1 MISPKIPGISRIPG
15 TPGLKPWAMRWPNP
29 RLQPWAPDVA
39 RDAARDTARAATW
52 DVSRD
57 AARDADARGAAR
69 HTAATLLR
77 RLTGTAITL
86 MLFILIALPTMAQNH
101 IFVETESF
109 ENKGGWVIDQQ
120 SFVVMGSSYLMAH
133 GMGRPVKDAA
143 TTVKFPKTGKY
154 HMWVRTKDWAPF
166 PKGPGKFQVILDGK
180 PVNQVFGESGSDE
193 WRWYDGGVI
202 EVKGQETKL
211 ALKDLTGFNG
221 RCDAILFSD
230 DLQFTPPNK
239 SEELTALRKK
249 LLNLTEKPAEAGR
262 FDLVVVG
269 GGIAGTCAAISASR
283 MGLTVALIQDRPV
296 LGGNNSSEIRVHL
309 MGDVDK
315 NHYPKLGRIVR
326 EMDNGDP
333 GNGNPDAK
341 EYGDARK
348 IAIVKDEKNISLFL
362 NTHVY
367 KVEKENDIITA
378 VVGRDIATNKEMRFS
393 GSFFSDC
400 TGDGTIG
407 FLAGAEF
414 RMGRESKAETGE
426 SLAAEKADDFTLGTS
441 NLWASVDRDTISSFP
456 ETPWAIQ
463 FSDEYHIDEP
473 KADWQWETGFG
484 NFNTITEAE
493 KIRDHNLRAI
503 YGNWSYLKKNKAAKY
518 GKKELAWVAYIGG
531 KRESR
536 RLIGDHILNQM
547 DIQEGKFYPDGSVTA
562 TWTIDLHFPDAK
574 NSKYFEGQEFFAGT
588 KHIKVAPYTIPY
600 RCLYSK
606 NIQNLFMA
614 GRNISTTHVAFG
626 STRVMRTC
634 GMMGEVVGFAAS
646 IARKYKTTPRGVYQ
660 SHLPELVG
668 ILKGETLAPQP

>member
-1 MISPKIPGISRIPG
+1 MNLLTTYMTNTGKSR
-15 TPGLKPWAMRWPNP
+15 LKPSAMV
-29 RLQPWAPDVA
+29 LA
-39 RDAARDTARAATW
+39 
-52 DVSRD
+52 
-57 AARDADARGAAR
+57 
-69 HTAATLLR
+69 LL
-77 RLTGTAITL
+77 LLAFQL
-86 MLFILIALPTMAQNH
+86 SAQNH

-109 ENKGGWVIDQQ
+109 EDKGGWVIDQQ
-120 SFVVMGSSYLMAH
+120 SFVVLNSSYLMAH
-133 GMGRPVKDAA
+133 GMGRPVKDAT

-154 HMWVRTKDWAPF
+154 HVWVRTKDWAPF
-166 PKGPGKFQVILDGK
+166 PKGPGQFQVSIDGNPIK
-180 PVNQVFGESGSDE
+180 QIFGDSGSDE
-193 WRWYDGGVI
+193 WKWYDAGEAEI
-202 EVKGQETKL
+202 KSTQIKL
-211 ALKDLTGFNG
+211 SLKDLTGFNG
-221 RCDAILFSD
+221 RCDAILFTD
-230 DLQFTPPNK
+230 APKFTPPNK
-239 SEELTALRKK
+239 LEELTAFRRK
-249 LLNLTEKPAEAGR
+249 LLNLTDAPALAGHY
-262 FDLVVVG
+262 DMVVVG

-283 MGLTVALIQDRPV
+283 MGLKVALIQDRPV

-348 IAIVKDEKNISLFL
+348 ISIIKGEPNISLFL
-362 NTHVY
+362 NTFVY
-367 KVEKENDIITA
+367 KIEKQNDIITA
-378 VVGRDIATNKEMRFS
+378 VVGRNIGTNQELRFE

-400 TGDGTIG
+400 TGDGTLG
-407 FLAGAEF
+407 YLAGAEF
-414 RMGRESKAETGE
+414 RMGRESQLETGE
-426 SLAAEKADDFTLGTS
+426 SLAAEKADNFTLGTS
-441 NLWASVDRDTISSFP
+441 NLWASLPSDSATSFP
-456 ETPWAIQ
+456 ETPWALQ
-463 FSDEYHIDEP
+463 FSDEYYIDKG
-473 KADWQWETGFG
+473 KADWEWETGFG
-484 NFNTITEAE
+484 NFNTITQAE
-493 KIRDHNLRAI
+493 QIRDHNLRAI
-503 YGNWSYLKKNKAAKY
+503 FGNWSFLKNHKKEKYAKQ
-518 GKKELAWVAYIGG
+518 ELAWVAYIGG

-574 NSKYFEGQEFFAGT
+574 NSKYFEGQEFFAAT

-646 IARKYKTTPRGVYQ
+646 VAKKYKTTPRGVYQ
-660 SHLPELVG
+660 DHLPELVG

>member
-1 MISPKIPGISRIPG
+1 MKRLLRTLLLLGIS
-15 TPGLKPWAMRWPNP
+15 LK
-29 RLQPWAPDVA
+29 L
-39 RDAARDTARAATW
+39 
-52 DVSRD
+52 S
-57 AARDADARGAAR
+57 
-69 HTAATLLR
+69 
-77 RLTGTAITL
+77 
-86 MLFILIALPTMAQNH
+86 AQDH
-101 IFVETESF
+101 VFLETESF
-109 ENKGGWVIDQQ
+109 TDKGGWVIDQQ

-143 TTVKFPKTGKY
+143 TTVQFPKKGKY
-154 HMWVRTKDWAPF
+154 RIWVRTKDWAPF
-166 PKGPGKFQVILDGK
+166 PKGPGKFQVVLNGK
-180 PVNQVFGESGSDE
+180 PLNQVFGESGSDV
-193 WRWYDGGVI
+193 WKWYPGG
-202 EVKGQETKL
+202 EVDVQNEQMNV
-211 ALKDLTGFNG
+211 ALHDLTGFNG
-221 RCDAILFSD
+221 RCDAILFTNSPS
-230 DLQFTPPNK
+230 FIPPDK
-239 SEELTALRKK
+239 LDAMTAFRKQQLKLTDA
-249 LLNLTEKPAEAGR
+249 PAEANN

-283 MGLTVALIQDRPV
+283 MGLKVALIQDRPV

-348 IAIVKDEKNISLFL
+348 TAIVKGERNISLFL

-367 KVEKENDIITA
+367 KVEKSGDKIVA
-378 VVGRDIATNKEMRFS
+378 VVGRDIATNKETRFT
-393 GSFFSDC
+393 GTFFSDC

-407 FLAGAEF
+407 DLAGAEF

-426 SLAAEKADDFTLGTS
+426 SLAADKADNFTLGTS
-441 NLWASVDRDTISSFP
+441 NLWASLERDTVSSFP

-463 FSDEYHIDEP
+463 FSDEYHIDEA

-484 NFNTITEAE
+484 NFNTITDAE

-503 YGNWSYLKKNKAAKY
+503 FGNWSYLKKHKAAKY
-518 GKKELAWVAYIGG
+518 AKRELAWVAYIGG

-536 RLIGDHILNQM
+536 RLMGDHVLTQM
-547 DIQEGKFYPDGSVTA
+547 DIQEGKQYPDGTVTA
-562 TWTIDLHFPDAK
+562 TWTIDLHFPDERNK
-574 NSKYFEGQEFFAGT
+574 KYFEGQEFFAGT

-606 NIQNLFMA
+606 NISNLFMA

-634 GMMGEVVGFAAS
+634 GMMGEVVGFAAYLTK
-646 IARKYKTTPRGVYQ
+646 KYSTSPRGVYQ
-660 SHLPELVG
+660 EHLPELMA
-668 ILKGETLAPQP
+668 IIKDETPPGKP

>member
-1 MISPKIPGISRIPG
+1 MKINLTILL
-15 TPGLKPWAMRWPNP
+15 TLVAL
-29 RLQPWAPDVA
+29 RLA
-39 RDAARDTARAATW
+39 
-52 DVSRD
+52 
-57 AARDADARGAAR
+57 
-69 HTAATLLR
+69 
-77 RLTGTAITL
+77 
-86 MLFILIALPTMAQNH
+86 AQNH
-101 IFVETESF
+101 VFVETESF

-120 SFVVMGSSYLMAH
+120 SYVVMNSSYLMAH
-133 GMGRPVKDAA
+133 GMGRPVQDAS

-154 HMWVRTKDWAPF
+154 RVWVRTKDWAPF
-166 PKGPGKFQVILDGK
+166 PKGPGKFRVSINGNPIK
-180 PVNQVFGESGSDE
+180 QVFGESGSAE
-193 WRWYDGGVI
+193 WKWYDAGETDI
-202 EVKGQETKL
+202 KSTEVKL
-211 ALKDLTGFNG
+211 ALTDLTGFNG
-221 RCDAILFSD
+221 RCDAILFTD
-230 DLQFTPPNK
+230 APKFTPPNK
-239 SEELTALRKK
+239 LDELTAFRRKS
-249 LLNLTEKPAEAGR
+249 LNLTETPALAGR
-262 FDLVVVG
+262 YDMVVVG

-283 MGLTVALIQDRPV
+283 MGLKVALIQDRPV

-348 IAIVKDEKNISLFL
+348 IAIIKGEPNISLFL
-362 NTHVY
+362 NTFVF
-367 KVEKENDIITA
+367 KAEKQNDIITA
-378 VVGRDIATNKEMRFS
+378 VVGRDIATNQELRFE

-400 TGDGTIG
+400 TGDGTLG
-407 FLAGAEF
+407 YLAGADF
-414 RMGRESKAETGE
+414 RMGRESQAETGE

-441 NLWASVDRDTISSFP
+441 NLWASLPSDTATSFP
-456 ETPWAIQ
+456 ATPWALQ
-463 FSDEYHIDEP
+463 FSDEYHIDKA
-473 KADWQWETGFG
+473 KADWEWETGFG
-484 NFNTITEAE
+484 NFNTITQAE
-493 KIRDHNLRAI
+493 EIRDHNLRAI
-503 YGNWSYLKKNKAAKY
+503 YGNWSYLKNNKKDKY
-518 GKKELAWVAYIGG
+518 ARQELAWVAYIGG

-562 TWTIDLHFPDAK
+562 TWTIDLHFPDK
-574 NSKYFEGQEFFAGT
+574 NNSKYFEGQEFFAST

-646 IARKYKTTPRGVYQ
+646 VAKKYKTSPRGVYQ
-660 SHLPELVG
+660 DHLPELVG

>member
-1 MISPKIPGISRIPG
+1 MNISHI
-15 TPGLKPWAMRWPNP
+15 PGLK
-29 RLQPWAPDVA
+29 
-39 RDAARDTARAATW
+39 
-52 DVSRD
+52 S
-57 AARDADARGAAR
+57 GAIDYSQLPS
-69 HTAATLLR
+69 ATLPGAKKSLCPGFQPGDHSK
-77 RLTGTAITL
+77 LLGIIIL
-86 MLFILIALPTMAQNH
+86 MFLMFPVLAQNH
-101 IFVETESF
+101 VFVETESF
-109 ENKGGWVIDQQ
+109 EDKGGWVIDQQ
-120 SFVVMGSSYLMAH
+120 SFVVMNSSYIMAH
-133 GMGRPVKDAA
+133 GMGRPVKDAV
-143 TTVKFPKTGKY
+143 TSVKFPKTGKY
-154 HMWVRTKDWAPF
+154 RLWVRTKDWAPF

-180 PVNQVFGESGSDE
+180 PTGQTFGESGSDT
-193 WRWYDGGVI
+193 WKWYDGGVI
-202 EVKGQETKL
+202 DIKNADTKL

-221 RCDAILFSD
+221 RCDALLFTD
-230 DLQFTPPNK
+230 DVKFTPPN
-239 SEELTALRKK
+239 ELEALTAFRRK
-249 LLNLTEKPAEAGR
+249 LLNLTDKPQDAGR
-262 FDLVVVG
+262 YDLVVVG
-269 GGIAGTCAAISASR
+269 GGIAGTCAAISAAR

-296 LGGNNSSEIRVHL
+296 LGGNNSSEVRVHL

-348 IAIVKDEKNISLFL
+348 ISIVKAEKNISLFL
-362 NTHVY
+362 NTHVF

-378 VVGRDIATNKEMRFS
+378 VVGRDIATNQERRFS

-400 TGDGTIG
+400 TGDGTVG

-426 SLAAEKADDFTLGTS
+426 SLAAEKSDDFTLGTS
-441 NLWASVDRDTISSFP
+441 NLWASADRDTVSSFP
-456 ETPWAIQ
+456 ETPWAMQ

-473 KADWQWETGFG
+473 KSDWQWETGFG
-484 NFNTITEAE
+484 NFNTITQAE
-493 KIRDHNLRAI
+493 QIRDHNLRAI

-536 RLIGDHILNQM
+536 RIIGDYVLNQM

-634 GMMGEVVGFAAS
+634 GMMGEVVGFAS
-646 IARKYKTTPRGVYQ
+646 YIANKYKTSPRGVYKD
-660 SHLPELVG
+660 HLPELTG

>member
-1 MISPKIPGISRIPG
+1 M
-15 TPGLKPWAMRWPNP
+15 
-29 RLQPWAPDVA
+29 QPLF
-39 RDAARDTARAATW
+39 R
-52 DVSRD
+52 
-57 AARDADARGAAR
+57 
-69 HTAATLLR
+69 TLL
-77 RLTGTAITL
+77 L
-86 MLFILIALPTMAQNH
+86 LFISLKLSAQDH
-101 IFVETESF
+101 VFLETESF
-109 ENKGGWVIDQQ
+109 TDKGGWVIDQQ

-133 GMGRPVKDAA
+133 GMGRPVKDAT
-143 TTVKFPKTGKY
+143 TTVLFPKKGKY
-154 HMWVRTKDWAPF
+154 RVWVRTKDWAPF
-166 PKGPGKFQVILDGK
+166 PKGPGKFQVVLNGK
-180 PVNQVFGESGSDE
+180 PLNQVFGESGSDV
-193 WRWYDGGVI
+193 WKWYPGGEI
-202 EVKGQETKL
+202 EVQNEQMSV
-211 ALKDLTGFNG
+211 ALHDLTGFNG
-221 RCDAILFSD
+221 RCDAILFTNSPT
-230 DLQFTPPNK
+230 FIPPDK
-239 SEELTALRKK
+239 LDAMTAFRKQQLKLTDAPTQA
-249 LLNLTEKPAEAGR
+249 NN
-262 FDLVVVG
+262 FDLVVIG

-283 MGLTVALIQDRPV
+283 MGLKVALIQDRPV

-348 IAIVKDEKNISLFL
+348 TAIVKGERNISLFL

-367 KVEKENDIITA
+367 KVEKNGDKIVA
-378 VVGRDIATNKEMRFS
+378 VVGRDIATNKETRFT
-393 GSFFSDC
+393 GTFFSDC

-407 FLAGAEF
+407 ELAGAEF

-426 SLAAEKADDFTLGTS
+426 SLAADKADNFTLGTS
-441 NLWASVDRDTISSFP
+441 NLWASLERDTVSSFP

-463 FSDEYHIDEP
+463 FSDEYHIDDS

-484 NFNTITEAE
+484 NFNTITDAE

-518 GKKELAWVAYIGG
+518 AKRELAWVAYIGG

-536 RLIGDHILNQM
+536 RLMGDHVLTQM
-547 DIQEGKFYPDGSVTA
+547 DIQEGKQYPDGTVTA
-562 TWTIDLHFPDAK
+562 TWTIDLHFPDERNK
-574 NSKYFEGQEFFAGT
+574 KYFEGQEFFAGT

-606 NIQNLFMA
+606 NISNLFMA

-634 GMMGEVVGFAAS
+634 GMMGEVVGFAAYLTK
-646 IARKYKTTPRGVYQ
+646 KYNTSPRGVYQ
-660 SHLPELVG
+660 EYLPELMA
-668 ILKGETLAPQP
+668 IIKDETPPGKP